1 MTVLS
6 WRLKISFNPIALL
19 FLFQIRLIIAVQL
32 VVVSTFILICKC
44 TDLYWKEQK
53 IVEKGESNSISKSSV
68 SSCFLFESKIYRMAV
83 CLFSFCT

>member
-1 MTVLS
+1 MMPTL
-6 WRLKISFNPIALL
+6 
-19 FLFQIRLIIAVQL
+19 
-32 VVVSTFILICKC
+32 ILICKYN
-44 TDLYWKEQK
+44 DLYWKEQK